1 MSKLTREQAFE
12 VYLKSLSA
20 DYVSF
25 LIYDEQNIEQEKKK
39 FDMIWD
45 LIVKIYTT
53 DGGKS

>member
-12 VYLKSLSA
+12 VYLQSLSV

-25 LIYDEQNIEQEKKK
+25 LVGDEQNIEQEKKK

>member
-1 MSKLTREQAFE
+1 MNKLTREQAFE